1 MRLAQ
6 KHELTPLLLYSEFVP
21 SFVLFDIAWQKNI
34 PPRHKYKPDPKQQQ
48 QQNTSEPDLTRSK
61 THEKKSSRKRENND
75 TLTTD
80 MVAVKETLSE
90 LQKTW
95 SRTDHS
101 ESLEDFMKKGYEEFK
116 KSKGI
121 VKYFYRS

>member
-6 KHELTPLLLYSEFVP
+6 KKHELTPLLFYSEFVP

-34 PPRHKYKPDPKQQQ
+34 PPRHKYQPDSKQ
-48 QQNTSEPDLTRSK
+48 QQNTSEPDLNRSK
-61 THEKKSSRKRENND
+61 TREKKSSRKMENND
-75 TLTTD
+75 SLTTD
-80 MVAVKETLSE
+80 IVAVKETLSE

-116 KSKGI
+116 KSKGK
-121 VKYFYRS
+121 VKYFSPS